1 MYHVWNFLKRWV
13 FSGDLNFYIKSV
25 CLISEGKEFHIVGA
39 AKENKQC
46 PNVFV
51 RSLGVHRNPLSEE
64 ERKFLLGVY
73 TESKS
78 DK

>member
-1 MYHVWNFLKRWV
+1 ME
-13 FSGDLNFYIKSV
+13 SV
-25 CLISEGKEFHIVGA
+25 CLRSEGKEFHIVGA
-39 AKENKQC
+39 AKENERC

-51 RSLGVHRNPLSEE
+51 RSLGLHKTQLSEE
-64 ERKFLLGVY
+64 ERKFLFGVY

>member
-1 MYHVWNFLKRWV
+1 MSYV
-13 FSGDLNFYIKSV
+13 
-25 CLISEGKEFHIVGA
+25 GKEFHIVGA
-39 AKENKQC
+39 AKENERC

-51 RSLGVHRNPLSEE
+51 RCLGIHAILLSAE
-64 ERKFLLGVY
+64 ERKLFLGVK